1 MNNNSYYFDETFMI
15 YDLVRFVKDGQV
27 YKGLITEVH
36 KSAMSVSA
44 YPTNIYDMKLGPTEK
59 LFFRSTMFET
69 FQIEWL
75 DQDSRVEPSW
85 EDMSWVTYHEWRI

>member
-1 MNNNSYYFDETFMI
+1 MKNLQNTPNKHIELSYSGGLYIVQE
-15 YDLVRFVKDGQV
+15 
-27 YKGLITEVH
+27 GLITDVH
-36 KSAMSVSA
+36 KSAISVSA

-75 DQDSRVEPSW
+75 DQDSRVEPTW